1 MSVPEP
7 ASALSPRILVVDDNP
22 ATRYSTSRVLRA
34 AGFRTAEASTG
45 KQALAMADAD
55 TDAVVLDVHLPDM
68 TGFEVCRHLRDALHT
83 VRLPV
88 IHLSAA
94 YVRDNDK
101 VQGLDAGGDAY
112 MTHPAEPALLVAT
125 LHTLLRARN
134 AEEGMRRSEARFRA
148 IYNLAPSGIGLI
160 DTAGRF
166 IEVNPAMLRILG
178 RDADAVV
185 GAALADLA
193 APEWVERINGYLSQS
208 QEDVWQGEFPL
219 QDASGR
225 TVYLAW
231 SLSAHTEPG
240 VSMAIATDISERLAL
255 SQQRE
260 QMLEREQAARTSAE
274 RVSRSKDEFI
284 AVLSHEL
291 RSPLNAILNWAHVLQ
306 HAAGSKNM
314 DKGLAAIERNAKLQG
329 RLIADILDVSRMGLG
344 KLRLDLAPVDL
355 AALVRSSM
363 DVMEPLISDKALQVT
378 LALPDAAASA
388 KPILA
393 DAARLQQVLWN
404 LLTNAIKFSGQG
416 GRLHVAL
423 TQDAVQA
430 TLTVRDEGQGIKADY
445 LPFLFDRFSQGD
457 AASNRQ
463 HGGLGLGL
471 AIVQQLVAL
480 HGGDVRATSEGPG
493 HGATFVVTIPV
504 QPPASSTA
512 SFTEQ
517 ETLLVEEEPGQRG
530 ESLNL
535 SAMDLVVVED
545 DAEAREILAMIL
557 RDHGAQVR
565 LANGYD
571 QALALLAQAR
581 PRVLISDIG
590 MPGKDGYD
598 LIREIRGREKV
609 SATPRLPA
617 VALTAFAREQDRDAA
632 LRFGF
637 DAHCTKPLRVQD
649 FLSTILRVGAA
660 SGER

>member
-1 MSVPEP
+1 MNAPNV
-7 ASALSPRILVVDDNP
+7 AAALPPRILVVDDNP
-22 ATRYSTSRVLRA
+22 ATRYSTARVLRA

-55 TDAVVLDVHLPDM
+55 TAAVILDVHLPDM
-68 TGFEVCRHLRDALHT
+68 TGFEVCRQLRDTLQT

-94 YVRDNDK
+94 YVRDDDK
-101 VQGLDAGGDAY
+101 IQGLDAGGDAY

-125 LHTLLRARN
+125 VQTLLRARN

-160 DTAGRF
+160 DTGGRF

-178 RDADAVV
+178 RSADAVV
-185 GAALADLA
+185 GVALADLA
-193 APEWVERINGYLSQS
+193 APEWVERIDGYLAQS
-208 QEDVWQGEFPL
+208 QEGVWQGEFPL
-219 QDASGR
+219 LDASGR

-240 VSMAIATDISERLAL
+240 VSMAIATDISERMAL
-255 SQQRE
+255 SEQRE
-260 QMLEREQAARTSAE
+260 QMLEREQAARTAAE

-344 KLRLDLAPVDL
+344 KLRLDLAPVNL
-355 AALVRSSM
+355 AELVRSSVDM
-363 DVMEPLISDKALQVT
+363 LDASVSDKALQVT
-378 LALPDAAASA
+378 LALPDDAASA
-388 KPILA
+388 PPVLA

-404 LLTNAIKFSGQG
+404 LLTNAIKFSERG
-416 GRLHVAL
+416 GHLHVSL
-423 TQDAVQA
+423 TQDAAQA
-430 TLTVRDEGQGIKADY
+430 TLAVRDEGQGIKPDY
-445 LPFLFDRFSQGD
+445 LPYLFDRFSQAD

-471 AIVQQLVAL
+471 AIVEQLVAL
-480 HGGDVRATSEGPG
+480 HGGTVSATSEGPG
-493 HGATFVVTIPV
+493 KGATFVVTIPV
-504 QPPASSTA
+504 QTAVPA
-512 SFTEQ
+512 
-517 ETLLVEEEPGQRG
+517 EPHLILMDD
-530 ESLNL
+530 EPAPKSEVLNL
-535 SAMDLVVVED
+535 SSMELVVVED
-545 DAEAREILAMIL
+545 DPEAREILAMIL

-565 LANGYD
+565 LAGGYD
-571 QALALLAQAR
+571 QALALLAQKR
-581 PRVLISDIG
+581 PDVLISDVG

-598 LIREIRGREKV
+598 LIREVRGREKLAGTARMP
-609 SATPRLPA
+609 S
-617 VALTAFAREQDRDAA
+617 VALTAFAREQDRDMA

-637 DAHCTKPLRVQD
+637 DAHCAKPLRVHD
-649 FLSTILRVGAA
+649 FLSTILRVGATL
-660 SGER
+660 SER